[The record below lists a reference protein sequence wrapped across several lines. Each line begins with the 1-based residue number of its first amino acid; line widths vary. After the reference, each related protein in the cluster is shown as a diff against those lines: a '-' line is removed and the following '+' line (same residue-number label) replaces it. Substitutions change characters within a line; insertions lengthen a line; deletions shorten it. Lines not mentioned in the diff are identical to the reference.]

1 MKTTLA
7 EQVAKIM
14 KTYNNP
20 KDYRALV
27 KAIEG
32 LIQTHIDQQGSR
44 SVAELAVATCLAK
57 PKHKASRVVCHE
69 CFEPANTGGFENSIY
84 VTKLS
89 AEETDHKEFWV
100 KVPGGENA
108 V

>member
-7 EQVAKIM
+7 EQVEKIM

-32 LIQTHIDQQGSR
+32 LVETHVEQRGTRAVS
-44 SVAELAVATCLAK
+44 ELAVATCMTK
-57 PKHKASRVVCHE
+57 PKHKASNVVCFA
-69 CFEPANTGGFENSIY
+69 CFDAVAYPQVPEVS
-84 VTKLS
+84 
-89 AEETDHKEFWV
+89 TDDGV
-100 KVPGGENA
+100 
-108 V
+108 

>member
-7 EQVAKIM
+7 EQVEKIM

-32 LIQTHIDQQGSR
+32 LVQTHVELRDTR
-44 SVAELAVATCLAK
+44 AVKELAEVTCLTK
-57 PKHKASRVVCHE
+57 PKHKASRVVCAA
-69 CFEPANTGGFENSIY
+69 CFDAQVPEVS
-84 VTKLS
+84 
-89 AEETDHKEFWV
+89 TDD
-100 KVPGGENA
+100 GI
-108 V
+108 

>member
-32 LIQTHIDQQGSR
+32 LVETHVEQRGTR
-44 SVAELAVATCLAK
+44 AVAELAVATCRSK
-57 PKHKASRVVCHE
+57 PKHKAAHVVCAE
-69 CFEPANTGGFENSIY
+69 CFEPVKDTGGVENG
-84 VTKLS
+84 V
-89 AEETDHKEFWV
+89 
-100 KVPGGENA
+100 
-108 V
+108 

>member
-7 EQVAKIM
+7 EQVEKIL

-32 LIQTHIDQQGSR
+32 LIVTHVEQRGTRALS
-44 SVAELAVATCLAK
+44 ELAVATCLTM
-57 PKHKASRVVCHE
+57 PKHNAGRVVCAE
-69 CFEPANTGGFENSIY
+69 CFDSNEGSGEPDGI
-84 VTKLS
+84 
-89 AEETDHKEFWV
+89 
-100 KVPGGENA
+100 
-108 V
+108 